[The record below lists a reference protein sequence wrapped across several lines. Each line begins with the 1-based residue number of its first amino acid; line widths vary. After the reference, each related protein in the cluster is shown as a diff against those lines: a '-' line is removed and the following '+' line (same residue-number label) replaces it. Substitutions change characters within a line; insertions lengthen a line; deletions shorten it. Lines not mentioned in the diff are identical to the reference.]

1 MGRTAGLSASAA
13 SRWRDVLH
21 AVAIIGGTAGLFAV
35 DVTFPRGV
43 VDGVGYAGVV
53 ALASRFGQRTLIATA
68 AITTS
73 LTFIAA
79 ALLPDSGISV
89 LGMWANRACAIAAI
103 WIVALIM
110 NGRMVLERRIGQ
122 RETSLQ
128 RHEAALADMVRH
140 DLSAQGG
147 FAERLLFI
155 CRTSAEALGCVAG
168 IVGMRNED
176 NQTVTIL
183 QSWRKPPLPPLL
195 PPGAVVNED
204 PYHKPRLRSELV
216 VAIEDVELSSL
227 EPEMRRHVRLHG
239 VRAILSAEIF
249 YGASRSG
256 MITFGR
262 EAPHQWS
269 EEEASFIRS
278 VASLVA
284 LLFSVQRN
292 ADTLAALDLT
302 DEGIYTED
310 AAGKILYANRAA
322 RDLARAAMDAA
333 ELPAEFPRPAGPLA
347 GSHDHH
353 EVRFEGR
360 DLEIYR
366 ARLPDGGLISR
377 LTDVTERNLV
387 QAEKTKLENRLRQ
400 VAKMEAI
407 GQLAGGIAHDFSNI
421 LSAIMG
427 FARFLEEDLPAGSQ
441 EQGFA
446 RRILAA
452 SERGKRL
459 VDQVLDFAMA
469 KTASQDQVELGTVIR
484 QCEEHLLPALP
495 AGVKL
500 IVESGSETACVTGS
514 AIQLSQIIINLCMN
528 AQDAI
533 GSKGG
538 EIRVHLS
545 HADTGEIQAAIAG
558 APGFWTG
565 EIDPERRY
573 ARIRVC
579 DTGHGIAAEHL
590 PRIFEPFFTTK
601 GRQRGTGLGLA
612 VVHGAVAAH
621 QGVIQ
626 VCSESGAGTTMSI
639 YLPLSEAGSRRS
651 AEREDSTLSG
661 DERVLLVD
669 DETDIVEI
677 MSQGLERLG
686 YQAVGTSDPDDV
698 LRAVE
703 TSAGDWDVI
712 VTDQVMPVLGGL
724 ELIRKIKALQ
734 PGLLTILCTGYGEA
748 IDEQSALKAGADAY
762 VRKPVSAE
770 ALARCI
776 RRLRARER
784 PSVAVGETEIG

>member
-1 MGRTAGLSASAA
+1 MSRTAGVSISAA
-13 SRWRDVLH
+13 SRLRDGLH
-21 AVAIIGGTAGLFAV
+21 AIAIIGGTIGLFAV
-35 DVTFPRGV
+35 DVSFPRGV

-53 ALASRFGQRTLIATA
+53 ALASRFGQRVLIATA
-68 AITTS
+68 AITTV

-79 ALLPDSGISV
+79 ALLPDAGISV
-89 LGMWANRACAIAAI
+89 VGMWANRACAIAAI

-110 NGRMVLERRIGQ
+110 NGRMILGQKNRQ
-122 RETSLQ
+122 REISLR

-140 DLSAQGG
+140 DLASQSD

-155 CRTSAEALGCVAG
+155 CRTGAEALGCVAG
-168 IVGMRNED
+168 IVGMRND
-176 NQTVTIL
+176 DDRTVTIL
-183 QSWRKPPLPPLL
+183 QSWHKPPLPPPL

-216 VAIEDVELSSL
+216 LAIEDTELSSL
-227 EPEMRRHVRLHG
+227 GPDMRRNIREHG
-239 VRAILSAEIF
+239 VRATLSAEIF
-249 YGASRSG
+249 YGASRTG

-262 EAPHQWS
+262 EAPHRWS
-269 EEEASFIRS
+269 KEEASFVRS
-278 VASLVA
+278 IASLVA
-284 LLFSVQRN
+284 LRFSMQRN
-292 ADTLAALDLT
+292 ADTLAALELT
-302 DEGIYTED
+302 DEGIYTEN

-322 RDLARAAMDAA
+322 RDLARIASDAA
-333 ELPAEFPRPAGPLA
+333 EFSAAFPRPEGPLA
-347 GSHDHH
+347 GSHDQH
-353 EVRFEGR
+353 EVLFEGR

-366 ARLPDGGLISR
+366 ARLPDGGLIAR
-377 LTDVTERNLV
+377 LTDVTERNFA
-387 QAEKTKLENRLRQ
+387 QAEKAKLENRLRQ

-469 KTASQDQVELGTVIR
+469 KTASQDQVELGTMIR
-484 QCEEHLLPALP
+484 QCEEHLLAALP
-495 AGVKL
+495 TGVNLTVEAAG
-500 IVESGSETACVTGS
+500 ETACVTGS
-514 AIQLSQIIINLCMN
+514 AIQLSQIIINLCTN

-533 GSKGG
+533 GSRGG
-538 EIRVHLS
+538 EVHVQLS
-545 HADTGEIQAAIAG
+545 HADPNALKVAAAR
-558 APGFWTG
+558 GFWTG

-573 ARIRVC
+573 ACIRVS
-579 DTGHGIAAEHL
+579 DTGDGIAAEHL

-621 QGVIQ
+621 QGVVQ
-626 VCSESGAGTTMSI
+626 VCSEPGVGTTMSI
-639 YLPLSEAGSRRS
+639 YLPLSKTGSDRLT
-651 AEREDSTLSG
+651 EKQDTTLSG
-661 DERVLLVD
+661 DEHVLLVD

-686 YQAVGTSDPDDV
+686 YRAVGTSDPADV

-712 VTDQVMPVLGGL
+712 VTDQVMPVMGGL

-776 RRLRARER
+776 RRLRASER
-784 PSVAVGETEIG
+784 PAVAADGTEIG

>member
-1 MGRTAGLSASAA
+1 MSRTTGASISTA
-13 SRWRDVLH
+13 SRLRDGLH
-21 AVAIIGGTAGLFAV
+21 AIAVVGGTIGLFAV
-35 DVTFPRGV
+35 DISFPRGV

-53 ALASRFGQRTLIATA
+53 ALASRFGQRVLIATA
-68 AITTS
+68 ATTTV
-73 LTFIAA
+73 LTLIAA
-79 ALLPDSGISV
+79 ALLPDAGISV
-89 LGMWANRACAIAAI
+89 AGMWANRLCAVAAI

-110 NGRMVLERRIGQ
+110 NDRMVLERKNRR
-122 RETSLQ
+122 REASLRQ
-128 RHEAALADMVRH
+128 HEAALAEMVRH
-140 DLSAQGG
+140 DLSAQTD
-147 FAERLLFI
+147 FAEHLLFI
-155 CRTSAEALGCVAG
+155 CRTGAEALGCVAG
-168 IVGMRNED
+168 LVGMRNED
-176 NQTVTIL
+176 DQTVTIL
-183 QSWRKPPLPPLL
+183 QSWHRPPLPPPL
-195 PPGAVVNED
+195 PPGSVVNED
-204 PYHKPRLRSELV
+204 PYHKPKLRSELV
-216 VAIEDVELSSL
+216 VAIDDIEMSNLG
-227 EPEMRRHVRLHG
+227 PEMRRHVRQHG
-239 VRAILSAEIF
+239 VRATLSAEVF
-249 YGASRSG
+249 YGFSRTG

-262 EAPHQWS
+262 ETPHRWT
-269 EEEASFIRS
+269 EEETSFVRS

-284 LLFSVQRN
+284 LLFSMQRN
-292 ADTLAALDLT
+292 ADTLAALELT

-310 AAGKILYANRAA
+310 ATGKILYANRAA
-322 RDLARAAMDAA
+322 RDLARTASDAA
-333 ELPAEFPRPAGPLA
+333 EFPAVFPSPAAPLA

-353 EVRFEGR
+353 EVRFEDR

-387 QAEKTKLENRLRQ
+387 QAEKTRLENRLRQ

-484 QCEEHLLPALP
+484 QSEEHLLPALP
-495 AGVKL
+495 PGVKL
-500 IVESGSETACVTGS
+500 SVETGSKAACVTGS
-514 AIQLSQIIINLCMN
+514 AIQLSQIIINLCTN
-528 AQDAI
+528 ARDAI

-538 EIRVHLS
+538 EIGVLLS
-545 HADTGEIQAAIAG
+545 HADPKELATAVAG

-565 EIDPERRY
+565 EIDPSRLY
-573 ARIRVC
+573 ARIRVS
-579 DTGHGIAAEHL
+579 DTGEGIAAEHQA
-590 PRIFEPFFTTK
+590 RIFEPFFTTK

-621 QGVIQ
+621 QGV
-626 VCSESGAGTTMSI
+626 VHVWSEPGVGTTMSI
-639 YLPLSEAGSRRS
+639 YLPLSEVDSGRSTAG
-651 AEREDSTLSG
+651 EDGTLSG
-661 DERVLLVD
+661 DEHVLLVD

-677 MSQGLERLG
+677 MSRGLERLG
-686 YQAVGTSDPDDV
+686 YQAVGTSDPADV

-703 TSAGDWDVI
+703 TSPGDWDVI
-712 VTDQVMPVLGGL
+712 VTDQVMPVMGGL

-776 RRLRARER
+776 RRLRARQR
-784 PSVAVGETEIG
+784 PAVGVGKTEIG

>member
-1 MGRTAGLSASAA
+1 VGRTAGLSASAA
-13 SRWRDVLH
+13 SRLRDVLH
-21 AVAIIGGTAGLFAV
+21 AVAIMGGTAGLFAV

-89 LGMWANRACAIAAI
+89 LGMWANRAFAIAAI

-110 NGRMVLERRIGQ
+110 NGRMVLEQKIRQ
-122 RETSLQ
+122 RETSVRQ
-128 RHEAALADMVRH
+128 HEAALTDMVR
-140 DLSAQGG
+140 QGLAAETG
-147 FAERLLFI
+147 FAERLQFI
-155 CRTSAEALGCVAG
+155 CRTSTQALGG
-168 IVGMRNED
+168 ISGFIALRNED
-176 NQTVTIL
+176 NQTLTVL
-183 QSWRKPPLPPLL
+183 QSWRRPPLAPVRL
-195 PPGAVVNED
+195 PGAIIKED
-204 PYHKPRLRSELV
+204 THHKPQLLSEFV
-216 VAIEDVELSSL
+216 VAIEDIELGNL
-227 EPEMRRHVRLHG
+227 EPGTRQNIRKHG
-239 VRAILSAEIF
+239 VRATLSAEIF
-249 YGASRSG
+249 HGAPTSG
-256 MITFGR
+256 TIWFGL

-269 EEEASFIRS
+269 EEEIAFARS

-284 LLFSVQRN
+284 LLFSTQKTE
-292 ADTLAALDLT
+292 DTLAALELT

-310 AAGKILYANRAA
+310 RAGKVLYANRAA
-322 RDLARAAMDAA
+322 RDFARISA
-333 ELPAEFPRPAGPLA
+333 EGEELPRPAGPLT
-347 GSHDHH
+347 GGHDRH
-353 EVRFEGR
+353 EIRFEDR

-366 ARLPDGGLISR
+366 TRLPAGGLIAR
-377 LTDVTERNLV
+377 LTDVTDRNLV

-545 HADTGEIQAAIAG
+545 HADAGEIQAAIAG

-573 ARIRVC
+573 ACIRVC

-651 AEREDSTLSG
+651 AERQDSTLSG

>member
-1 MGRTAGLSASAA
+1 MSPTATASISAS
-13 SRWRDVLH
+13 SRLRDGLH
-21 AVAIIGGTAGLFAV
+21 AVAIIGGTIVLFAV
-35 DVTFPRGV
+35 DVSFPRGV

-53 ALASRFGQRTLIATA
+53 AVASRFGQRVLIATA
-68 AITTS
+68 AITTV
-73 LTFIAA
+73 LTLIAA
-79 ALLPDSGISV
+79 ALVPDTGISV
-89 LGMWANRACAIAAI
+89 TGMWANRACAIAAI

-110 NGRMVLERRIGQ
+110 NSRMILEQKIRE
-122 RETSLQ
+122 RETSLRQ
-128 RHEAALADMVRH
+128 HEAALADMVRH
-140 DLSAQGG
+140 DLSAQTD
-147 FAERLLFI
+147 FTERLLFI
-155 CRTSAEALGCVAG
+155 CRTGAEALGCVAA
-168 IVGMRNED
+168 IVGMRNDD

-183 QSWRKPPLPPLL
+183 QSWRKPPLPALL

-216 VAIEDVELSSL
+216 LGIEDVELSSL
-227 EPEMRRHVRLHG
+227 GPEMRRNARQHG
-239 VRAILSAEIF
+239 VRAMLSAEIF
-249 YGASRSG
+249 YGASRTG

-262 EAPHQWS
+262 ETPHPWS
-269 EEEASFIRS
+269 EEEASFVRS

-284 LLFSVQRN
+284 LLFSMQRN
-292 ADTLAALDLT
+292 ADTLAALELT
-302 DEGIYTED
+302 DEGIYTEN

-322 RDLARAAMDAA
+322 RDLARPAADVA
-333 ELPAEFPRPAGPLA
+333 PAEFPRPAGPLA
-347 GSHDHH
+347 NGQDHH

-366 ARLPDGGLISR
+366 ARLPDGGLIAR
-377 LTDVTERNLV
+377 LTDVTERNLA
-387 QAEKTKLENRLRQ
+387 QSEKTRLENRLRQ

-484 QCEEHLLPALP
+484 QSEEHLLPTLP

-500 IVESGSETACVTGS
+500 TVETGSQAACITGS
-514 AIQLSQIIINLCMN
+514 AIQLSQILINLGTN
-528 AQDAI
+528 ARDAI
-533 GSKGG
+533 GTRGG
-538 EIRVHLS
+538 EIGVRLS
-545 HADTGEIQAAIAG
+545 HADPKELGAAAAG

-565 EIDPERRY
+565 EIDPARPY
-573 ARIRVC
+573 ACIQVS
-579 DTGHGIAAEHL
+579 DTGGGIAAEHL

-621 QGVIQ
+621 QGVIHVQ
-626 VCSESGAGTTMSI
+626 SEPGAGTTMSI
-639 YLPLSEAGSRRS
+639 YLPLSENGSGS
-651 AEREDSTLSG
+651 GAEREDNTLSG
-661 DERVLLVD
+661 DEHVLLVD
-669 DETDIVEI
+669 DETDIIEI
-677 MSQGLERLG
+677 MSRGLERLG
-686 YQAVGTSDPDDV
+686 YQAVGTSDPADV

-712 VTDQVMPVLGGL
+712 VTDQVMPVMGGL

-776 RRLRARER
+776 RRLRARQR
-784 PSVAVGETEIG
+784 PAVDVSAIDTEIG

>member
-1 MGRTAGLSASAA
+1 L
-13 SRWRDVLH
+13 RDGLH
-21 AVAIIGGTAGLFAV
+21 AIAIIGGTIGLFAV
-35 DVTFPRGV
+35 DVFFPRGV

-53 ALASRFGQRTLIATA
+53 ALASRFGQRVLIATA
-68 AITTS
+68 AITTV

-79 ALLPDSGISV
+79 ALLPDAGISV
-89 LGMWANRACAIAAI
+89 AGMWANRTFAIAAI

-110 NGRMVLERRIGQ
+110 QGRMLLERKNEQ
-122 RETSLQ
+122 REISLQ
-128 RHEAALADMVRH
+128 RHEAALANMVRH
-140 DLSAQGG
+140 GLSGDSN
-147 FAERLLFI
+147 FAERLQFI
-155 CRTSAEALGCVAG
+155 CRTATQALGG
-168 IVGMRNED
+168 ISGFIAARND
-176 NQTVTIL
+176 DDQTLTVL
-183 QSWRKPPLPPLL
+183 QSWRQPPLPLVRT
-195 PPGAVVNED
+195 PGTIIQED
-204 PYHKPRLRSELV
+204 ALHKAKLFAEFV
-216 VAIEDVELSSL
+216 VAIEDIELAEL
-227 EPEMRRHVRLHG
+227 EPTTRQNIRKHG
-239 VRAILSAEIF
+239 VRATLAAEIF
-249 YGASRSG
+249 HGAPRSG
-256 MITFGR
+256 TIWFGR
-262 EAPHQWS
+262 EKPHAWT
-269 EEEASFIRS
+269 EEEIAFARS

-284 LLFSVQRN
+284 LLFSTQKTE
-292 ADTLAALDLT
+292 DTLAALELT

-310 AAGKILYANRAA
+310 EAGKVLYANRAA
-322 RDLARAAMDAA
+322 REFARTSAARE
-333 ELPAEFPRPAGPLA
+333 ELPRPAGPLTA
-347 GSHDHH
+347 SHDRH
-353 EVRFEGR
+353 EIRFEDR

-366 ARLPDGGLISR
+366 TRLPAGGLIVR
-377 LTDVTERNLV
+377 LTDVTERNLA
-387 QAEKTKLENRLRQ
+387 QAQKAKLENRLRQ

-427 FARFLEEDLPAGSQ
+427 FARFLEEDLPSGSQ

-469 KTASQDQVELGTVIR
+469 KTASQDQVELGTMIR
-484 QCEEHLLPALP
+484 QCEEHLLAALP

-500 IVESGSETACVTGS
+500 TVEAAGETACVTGS
-514 AIQLSQIIINLCMN
+514 AIQLSQIIINLCTN

-538 EIRVHLS
+538 EVHVQLS
-545 HADTGEIQAAIAG
+545 HADPKELKAAAG
-558 APGFWTG
+558 RGFWTG

-573 ARIRVC
+573 ACIRVS
-579 DTGHGIAAEHL
+579 DTGDGIAAEHL

-621 QGVIQ
+621 QGVVQ
-626 VCSESGAGTTMSI
+626 VCSEPGVGTTMSI
-639 YLPLSEAGSRRS
+639 YLPLSKTGSDRLT
-651 AEREDSTLSG
+651 EKQDTTLSG
-661 DERVLLVD
+661 DEHVLLVD

-686 YQAVGTSDPDDV
+686 YQAVGTSDPADV

-712 VTDQVMPVLGGL
+712 VTDQVMPVMGGL

-776 RRLRARER
+776 RRLRASER
-784 PSVAVGETEIG
+784 PAVAADGTEIG